1 MTGLVFLVQ
10 TRRATVRRRV
20 LDRSTLREFE
30 MIEQLSLN
38 AAIPWQARRTADAAL
53 GGHRPPDPHAPR
65 LSWDPA
71 SLAHLPREQWWLLH
85 QFGQGPAAA
94 PSHSCIHHP
103 IEEFAAAR
111 PLAAAAEHEGRTLNY
126 GELDARAN
134 RLAALLTEQGVRP
147 GDRVGLF
154 LRRSLPMLVG
164 VLAVLKTGAAY
175 VPQDAGQAPAAQV
188 EHVVRTAGITVVL
201 TTSAYE
207 GELAVPPGT
216 RLVAVDRTL
225 EEPLPPHT
233 PGFRPLRPV
242 HPDDVCYVLFTS
254 GTTGRPN
261 GVAVTHRNVCNLLLT
276 APGDLG
282 IRPGWRVGQILNIAF
297 DMAAWEIL
305 GALAHGATLVVR
317 GTDTAAAVRDA
328 DVIIATPSVLAA
340 IDPGDCARVR
350 VVAVA
355 GEPCPRTL
363 ADTWAR
369 RCTFYNG
376 CGPTETTI
384 VNTLQRHCPAA
395 PSLTIGRPTPNNTVY
410 ILDPRGRLCPP
421 GEVGEMWAGGD
432 GVSAGYLA
440 AADLNTERY
449 APDPFLGGSRLMF
462 RTRDLGRWTAEGELE
477 HLGRTDDQVKIRGFR
492 VELDAVST
500 VLESVPGCERAVT
513 LKTDDRTLMSFVT
526 PATVDADAA
535 RAAVADALPYYCVP
549 TAVHRLPHLPQTDRG
564 KVDKAAL
571 RRLAMQGGTA

>member
-1 MTGLVFLVQ
+1 MT
-10 TRRATVRRRV
+10 
-20 LDRSTLREFE
+20 
-30 MIEQLSLN
+30 EQLSIG
-38 AAIPWQARRTADAAL
+38 AAIPSQARRTADDTL
-53 GGHRPPDPHAPR
+53 RDHRPSGPPARRPP
-65 LSWDPA
+65 WDPA
-71 SLAHLPREQWWLLH
+71 FLAHLPRDQGWLLH
-85 QFGQGPAAA
+85 QFGQGPVAA
-94 PSHSCIHHP
+94 PSHPCIHHP
-103 IEEFAAAR
+103 VEEFAAAL
-111 PLAAAAEHEGRTLNY
+111 PDATAAEHEGRSLTY
-126 GELDARAN
+126 GELDAQAC

-164 VLAVLKTGAAY
+164 ILAVLKTGAAY
-175 VPQDAGQAPAAQV
+175 VPQDAEQAPAAQV

-201 TTSAYE
+201 TTSAYTE
-207 GELAVPPGT
+207 RLAVPAGT
-216 RLVAVDRTL
+216 RLVAVDKVC
-225 EEPLPPHT
+225 EEPLT
-233 PGFRPLRPV
+233 RCAPGFRPLRPV
-242 HPDDVCYVLFTS
+242 QPDDVCYVLFTS

-276 APGDLG
+276 SPGDLG

-305 GALAHGATLVVR
+305 GALVHGATLVVR

-328 DVIIATPSVLAA
+328 DVIIATPSVLATL
-340 IDPGDCARVR
+340 DPGDCARVR

-384 VNTLQRHCPAA
+384 VNTLQRHCPTA

-410 ILDPRGRLCPP
+410 ILDPRGRLCAP

-432 GVSAGYLA
+432 GVSDGYLSA
-440 AADLNTERY
+440 PDLTTQRY

-462 RTRDLGRWTAEGELE
+462 RTRDLGRWTTEGELE
-477 HLGRTDDQVKIRGFR
+477 HLGRTDDQVKVRGFR

-526 PATVDADAA
+526 PAAVDAEAA

-549 TAVHRLPHLPQTDRG
+549 AVVHRLSHLPQTDRG

-571 RRLAMQGGTA
+571 RRLAGLGGAA